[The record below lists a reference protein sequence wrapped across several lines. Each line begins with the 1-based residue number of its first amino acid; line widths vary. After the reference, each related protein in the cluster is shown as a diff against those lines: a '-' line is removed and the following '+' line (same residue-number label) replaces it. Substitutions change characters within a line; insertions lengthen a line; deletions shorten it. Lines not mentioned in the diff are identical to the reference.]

1 MRQQTRLVVP
11 PLEPTAARLKRDS
24 LSVAD
29 LELPISTKP
38 PILTLPA
45 PSLLRI
51 DTIAPRLGVLSEL
64 IVLPAS
70 LGAL

>member
-1 MRQQTRLVVP
+1 MRQQTRLAVP
-11 PLEPTAARLKRDS
+11 PLEPTAARLRQDS
-24 LSVAD
+24 LSVVG

-51 DTIAPRLGVLSEL
+51 DTIALRLGVFSEL
-64 IVLPAS
+64 IVLPA
-70 LGAL
+70 LLEAL